1 MYCFVS
7 SENWLRSPT
16 AVPVLNAVNQA
27 RILLRHSSRSSLV
40 SVTLICEIN
49 SHGARDKTQIN
60 KFTVNTELNDCK
72 TSNF

>member
-16 AVPVLNAVNQA
+16 AVPVLNAVTQA

-49 SHGARDKTQIN
+49 SHGARDKTQN
-60 KFTVNTELNDCK
+60 KQIYRQHGIERLQNI
-72 TSNF
+72 